1 MSEHGI
7 ILRSEQVLA
16 FLNGATQMRVPMKP
30 QPRYAEVA
38 PCKGWHESRGVWRN
52 TNLDPGGRWKSPF
65 GVPGDTVW
73 FKESIRANLHLGKP
87 VYRASIPDEIA
98 RGFVWRSPTSMP
110 RGYARIVRTVKR
122 VWVERVYDIIPGDC
136 IASIGNIPGSS
147 DYAGDPDEHPWDY
160 YNRCFASPFV
170 KYWDKT
176 WGNPKLPLDQEDPML
191 YESGPCVWC
200 CEFEEQP

>member
-1 MSEHGI
+1 MSERGI
-7 ILRSEQVLA
+7 ILKSEQVLA
-16 FLNGATQMRVPMKP
+16 FLGGATQMRVPMKK
-30 QPRYAEVA
+30 QPPSVVSLIT
-38 PCKGWHESRGVWRN
+38 WHEHGMF
-52 TNLDPGGRWKSPF
+52 LGYDDQGRLVGPSWGWKSPF
-65 GVPGDTVW
+65 GVPGDTVAI
-73 FKESIRANLHLGKP
+73 KESEDSA
-87 VYRASIPDEIA
+87 VS
-98 RGFVWRSPTSMP
+98 
-110 RGYARIVRTVKR
+110 IVRTVKR

-191 YESGPCVWC
+191 YESGPWVWC
-200 CEFEEQP
+200 AEFEDNSEVAEEKP